1 MQFAKKTGHKY
12 NLQNIKKNMHDTRLW
27 KREMLSEAAP
37 DQILALHERLYV
49 FFLFFFCLQVWN
61 VSTFR
66 GTRWFPRRPPPLR
79 CPSPR
84 KPERSGPAGGQR
96 DAGAPDKGRLRLLS
110 TARTPR
116 CSRDCSDLS
125 GHTQQQKKK
134 NPNTFIRAVWG
145 EENAA
150 RDTLTDWKL
159 RRHHHLLITGK

>member
-1 MQFAKKTGHKY
+1 MTQDCEREKCFLKPPR
-12 NLQNIKKNMHDTRLW
+12 IKSSRFMN
-27 KREMLSEAAP
+27 
-37 DQILALHERLYV
+37 V
-49 FFLFFFCLQVWN
+49 FMYFFFFFFCLQVWN

-125 GHTQQQKKK
+125 GHTQQKKK
-134 NPNTFIRAVWG
+134 NKTQTHLFVQSEGKKTQLEIHLPT
-145 EENAA
+145 ENYG
-150 RDTLTDWKL
+150 D
-159 RRHHHLLITGK
+159 IIIY

>member
-1 MQFAKKTGHKY
+1 MTQDCEREKCFLKPPR
-12 NLQNIKKNMHDTRLW
+12 IKSSRFMN
-27 KREMLSEAAP
+27 
-37 DQILALHERLYV
+37 V
-49 FFLFFFCLQVWN
+49 FMYFFFFFFCLQVWN

-134 NPNTFIRAVWG
+134 KKPKHIYSCS
-145 EENAA
+145 
-150 RDTLTDWKL
+150 L
-159 RRHHHLLITGK
+159 RGRKRSSRYTYRLKTTETSSFTNHW